1 MGRKKPEIITLAS
14 IKGGVGKSTSAIIFS
29 TILAKEHK
37 VLLID
42 MDTQASTTS
51 YYHDNLTKKNVNVV
65 DTNIY
70 KVLNETLEIN
80 DSITNIDGNLDFIPS
95 YIHLHKFVREAIPL
109 KELRLKECLF
119 FLQNEYDY
127 IILDTNP
134 SLDAT
139 LANAL
144 ICSNYIIVP
153 MTAEKWAVESLEL
166 IEFYMKELRIKLP
179 VFVLITRFK
188 NNNTHKELLE
198 YIQSQSEFLGFI
210 HEREDLNKRISK
222 NDVFDLSKDY
232 IRDYENSLNNFLIRR
247 CNSALNALLKEQK

>member
-1 MGRKKPEIITLAS
+1 MDRKKQEIITIAS
-14 IKGGVGKSTSAIIFS
+14 IKGGVGKSTSAIIFA
-29 TILAKEHK
+29 TLLAKKYE

-51 YYHDNLTKKNVNVV
+51 YYHDKLIKENINIVN
-65 DTNIY
+65 TNIY
-70 KVLNETLEIN
+70 KVLNETLDIN
-80 DSITNIDGNLDFIPS
+80 DSIVNVGNNLNFIPS
-95 YIHLHKFVREAIPL
+95 YIHLHKFVRESIPL

-119 FLQNEYDY
+119 FLQKKYDY

-134 SLDAT
+134 SLDST

-166 IEFYMKELRIKLP
+166 IEFYMKELRIKIRI
-179 VFVLITRFK
+179 FILITRFRK
-188 NNNTHKELLE
+188 NNTHKELLE
-198 YIQSQSEFLGFI
+198 YIQSKNGFLGCI

-222 NDVFDLSKDY
+222 NDIFDLTKDY
-232 IRDYENSLNNFLIRR
+232 IKDYERSLDNFLSKKLDSAF
-247 CNSALNALLKEQK
+247 SAL